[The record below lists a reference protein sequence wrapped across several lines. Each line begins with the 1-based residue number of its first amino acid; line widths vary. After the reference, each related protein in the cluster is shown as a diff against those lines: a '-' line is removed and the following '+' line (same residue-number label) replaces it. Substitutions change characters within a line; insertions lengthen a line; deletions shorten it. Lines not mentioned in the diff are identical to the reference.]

1 MNANVAHQIIRA
13 QPMWRMPIH
22 PERYDRSPLSDAERM
37 ALAVLVDGDARLNSP
52 ARRKP
57 EATLV
62 RLTRPL
68 HEVYALRRRDAS
80 VRPIATRVIFTQMHR
95 RGKAFWQWSPRE
107 WCNVVGVT
115 AEAFETANGLPR
127 RRNGVRPH
135 LLDVAFLLCGF
146 EQFAPI
152 WTATAFYPMARVV
165 FGADVLDGQIARLDS
180 VLADNGYSSGRVSI
194 KKRHQAIAF
203 VLLLNR
209 SPWLDDLAWP
219 ALEYAASM
227 GSPHAASIILH
238 RIAKALV
245 LLGIIAPADN
255 DATRDLFPLGPS
267 DGVPDEW
274 YAWYR
279 AWRATGSRGLAPRI
293 ARHYGGYILYAGRWL
308 ARRHAYVV
316 SPEQWTEELAFA
328 MRTAV
333 LEETNDVFVSASGR
347 WNLQRRGQLG
357 QRFGHAAISQF
368 LASLRRFFRD
378 LQTKAHAV
386 GDAPARR
393 IPRRFDPREALATPE
408 YVEKALA
415 GSEPRDIALA
425 VWQRLAIQAARLT
438 REDLGPLSYWPFSA
452 VQALAFLWVST
463 ARRPNELLRL
473 RADCVRTQW
482 EADMSDEAGD
492 RLPPGADVVG
502 EERGAKVSY
511 LHIPSSKYGGPG
523 WIWIPKYTADAI
535 ARWQAERGQMRSA
548 LYDQKDREFA
558 QLLFVH
564 RGKGMGVTFL
574 NRRLIPLLCRKAGVD
589 PHDAE
594 GAYTA
599 HRGRSARISMLH
611 ACGLELEDLAAYAI
625 HKNTQTIKKYARRNP
640 IHLHRRVAQ
649 ADTLSTV
656 IEGLYDP
663 NAAAQGRPSV
673 RWFLGYDADGTPQ
686 FCGLPAHHT
695 CPHRMDCSRCGLF
708 IGGERARLV
717 HDDPNLL
724 RVTAEMPMT
733 EVQRLLNEGQR
744 EAAARALAAAK
755 EVPPPVPPSV
765 AFLTNPAGLSDAQLK
780 QLADL
785 ATDDALAQLTLVA
798 DDLLATLAEQR
809 RRDGRNVA
817 VTALRKRLAFVQ
829 ALQQRCQAPMDPART
844 GTLGSGSGTH
854 PI

>member
-1 MNANVAHQIIRA
+1 MNASAVQQAIPA
-13 QPMWRMPIH
+13 QPVWRMPIR
-22 PERYDRSPLSDAERM
+22 PEGYDRSPLSDAERI
-37 ALAVLVDGDARLNSP
+37 ALELLVSGRAPLNTP
-52 ARRKP
+52 ARKRA

-68 HEVYALRRRDAS
+68 HEVYSLRRTDAS
-80 VRPIATRVIFTQMHR
+80 IRPTATRLMFGQMHR
-95 RGKAFWQWSPRE
+95 RGKSFWQWSMQE
-107 WCNVVGVT
+107 WCDVVGVT
-115 AEAFETANGLPR
+115 AESFEAANGLPR
-127 RRNGVRPH
+127 RRNGLRPH
-135 LLDVAFLLCGF
+135 LLDVAYLLCGF
-146 EQFAPI
+146 KQFGPL

-165 FGADVLDGQIARLDS
+165 FGADVLEDQVARVDA
-180 VLADNGYSSGRVSI
+180 VLATNGYSSGHLSV
-194 KKRHQAIAF
+194 KQRHQALAF
-203 VLLLNR
+203 VLLLNH
-209 SPWLDDLAWP
+209 SPWLDELSWA
-219 ALEYAASM
+219 ALDRAASM
-227 GSPHAASIILH
+227 AIPHAASIILG

-245 LLGIIAPADN
+245 LLGIIAPAAD
-255 DATRDLFPLGPS
+255 DAARDPFPLGPS

-308 ARRHAYVV
+308 ARRHPEVV
-316 SPEQWTEELAFA
+316 SPEQWTEELALA

-333 LEETNDVFVSASGR
+333 LEETNDVFVTALGR
-347 WNLQRRGQLG
+347 KNLQRRNQLG
-357 QRFGHAAISQF
+357 RRLGHAAISQF
-368 LASLRRFFRD
+368 LAALRRFFRD

-425 VWQRLAIQAARLT
+425 VWQRLAIQAARVT
-438 REDLGPLSYWPFSA
+438 PEDLGPLSYWPFSA

-482 EADMSDEAGD
+482 EPDMSDEAGD

-502 EERGAKVSY
+502 DERGAKVSY

-523 WIWIPKYTADAI
+523 WIWIPKYTADAV
-535 ARWQAERGQMRSA
+535 ARWQAERGHTRLA
-548 LYDQKDREFA
+548 LFDQKDREFT

-564 RGKGMGVTFL
+564 RGKGMGFTFL
-574 NRRLIPLLCRKAGVD
+574 NRRLIPLLCQKAGVD
-589 PHDAE
+589 PRDAE

-663 NAAAQGRPSV
+663 EAAAHGAPSV

-708 IGGERARLV
+708 IGGERAKLV
-717 HDDPNLL
+717 HDDPSLL
-724 RVTAEMPMT
+724 KVAAEIPMT
-733 EVQRLLNEGQR
+733 EVQRLLDEGQR
-744 EAAARALAAAK
+744 EAAARALQAAN
-755 EVPPPVPPSV
+755 EVPAPVPPSV
-765 AFLTNPAGLSDAQLK
+765 AFLTNPAGLSDARLK
-780 QLADL
+780 ELAEL
-785 ATDDALAQLTLVA
+785 ATDDAKAQLKLVA
-798 DDLLATLAEQR
+798 DDLIATLAEHPSK
-809 RRDGRNVA
+809 DGRNVA

-829 ALQQRCQAPMDPART
+829 GLIQRRNVQLDAPAAA
-844 GTLGSGSGTH
+844 TLGPGSGTH

>member
-1 MNANVAHQIIRA
+1 MNGSAAQQIISP
-13 QPMWRMPIH
+13 QPVWRMPIQ
-22 PERYDRSPLSDAERM
+22 PELYDRSPLSDTERM

-52 ARRKP
+52 ARRTA
-57 EATLV
+57 EAALV

-68 HEVYALRRRDAS
+68 HEVYGLRRTDAS
-80 VRPIATRVIFTQMHR
+80 TRPTATRVMFTQMHR
-95 RGKAFWQWSPRE
+95 RGTSFWQWTAQE
-107 WCNVVGVT
+107 WCDVVGVT
-115 AEAFETANGLPR
+115 AESFEAANGLPR
-127 RRNGVRPH
+127 RRNGLRPH
-135 LLDVAFLLCGF
+135 LLDVAYLLCGF
-146 EQFAPI
+146 EQFGPI

-165 FGADVLDGQIARLDS
+165 FGADVLEDQVARLDA
-180 VLADNGYSSGRVSI
+180 VLANNGYSSGHLSV
-194 KKRHQAIAF
+194 KQRHQALAF
-203 VLLLNR
+203 VLLVNH
-209 SPWLDDLAWP
+209 SPWLDDLSWTVLAR
-219 ALEYAASM
+219 AASLAIA
-227 GSPHAASIILH
+227 HDASIILG

-245 LLGIIAPADN
+245 MLGILAPAGD
-255 DATRDLFPLGPS
+255 DATREPFPLGPS
-267 DGVPDEW
+267 DGVSDEW

-308 ARRHAYVV
+308 AKRHPGIV
-316 SPEQWTEELAFA
+316 SPEQWTEELALA

-333 LEETNDVFVSASGR
+333 LEETNDVFVTALGEK
-347 WNLQRRGQLG
+347 NLQRRNQLG
-357 QRFGHAAISQF
+357 RRLGHAAISQF

-393 IPRRFDPREALATPE
+393 IPRRFDPRESLATPE
-408 YVEKALA
+408 HVEKALA

-438 REDLGPLSYWPFSA
+438 PEDLGPLSYWPFSA

-482 EADMSDEAGD
+482 EPEMSDAAGD

-502 EERGAKVSY
+502 EERGAAVSY

-535 ARWQAERGQMRSA
+535 ARWQAERGQMRAA

-564 RGKGMGVTFL
+564 RGKGMGITFL
-574 NRRLIPLLCRKAGVD
+574 NRRLIPLLCQKAGVD
-589 PHDAE
+589 PRDAE

-663 NAAAQGRPSV
+663 NAAAHGKASV
-673 RWFLGYDADGTPQ
+673 RWFLGYDAEGAPQ

-724 RVTAEMPMT
+724 KVTAEIPMT
-733 EVQRLLNEGQR
+733 EVQRLLNDGQR
-744 EAAARALAAAK
+744 DAAARALAAAK
-755 EVPPPVPPSV
+755 EVPPPVPPNV
-765 AFLTNPAGLSDAQLK
+765 ALLTNPAGLSDARLK
-780 QLADL
+780 ELADL
-785 ATDDALAQLTLVA
+785 ATEDALAQLTLVA
-798 DDLLATLAEQR
+798 DDLIATLAEQPGQ
-809 RRDGRNVA
+809 DGRNVA
-817 VTALRKRLAFVQ
+817 ATALRKRLALVQ
-829 ALQQRCQAPMDPART
+829 GLIQRCNVQPDPP
-844 GTLGSGSGTH
+844 GTPTPGPWAGTH

>member
-1 MNANVAHQIIRA
+1 MNAGAAQQIIPV
-13 QPMWRMPIH
+13 QPVWRMPIR
-22 PERYDRSPLSDAERM
+22 PARYDRSPLSDAERM
-37 ALAVLVDGDARLNSP
+37 ALAVLVNGDAPMNSP
-52 ARRKP
+52 ERRTA
-57 EATLV
+57 EATLA
-62 RLTRPL
+62 RLIRPL
-68 HEVYALRRRDAS
+68 HEVYGLRRTDAS
-80 VRPIATRVIFTQMHR
+80 VRPTATRVMLAQMHLR
-95 RGKAFWQWSPRE
+95 STSFWQWSAEE
-107 WCNVVGVT
+107 WCEVVGAT
-115 AEAFETANGLPR
+115 AESFEAANGLPR
-127 RRNGVRPH
+127 RRNGLRPH
-135 LLDVAFLLCGF
+135 LLDVAYLLCGF
-146 EQFAPI
+146 EHFGRI
-152 WTATAFYPMARVV
+152 WMATAYYPMARVV
-165 FGADVLDGQIARLDS
+165 FGADVLASQIARLDA
-180 VLADNGYSSGRVSI
+180 VLANNGYSRGLVSM

-203 VLLLNR
+203 VLLLNH
-209 SPWLDDLAWP
+209 SPWLDDLSWS
-219 ALEYAASM
+219 ALERAASM
-227 GSPHAASIILH
+227 ASAHAASVIRH

-245 LLGIIAPADN
+245 LLGIITPAED
-255 DATRDLFPLGPS
+255 TPRDPFPLGPS
-267 DGVPDEW
+267 DGVPDQW

-279 AWRATGSRGLAPRI
+279 AWCATGSRGLAPRV
-293 ARHYGGYILYAGRWL
+293 ARHYGGYILRAGRWL
-308 ARRHAYVV
+308 AKRHAEVV
-316 SPEQWTEELAFA
+316 SPEQWNEELALA

-333 LEETNDVFVSASGR
+333 LEETNDVFVSASGKEQLR
-347 WNLQRRGQLG
+347 SRGLLGRRL
-357 QRFGHAAISQF
+357 RYAAISQF
-368 LASLRRFFRD
+368 LASMRRFFRD

-386 GDAPARR
+386 GDEPARR
-393 IPRRFDPREALATPE
+393 IPRRFDPRETLATPE
-408 YVEKALA
+408 HVEKALA

-425 VWQRLAIQAARLT
+425 VWQRLAMQAARLT
-438 REDLGPLSYWPFSA
+438 PEDLGPLSYWPFSA

-482 EADMSDEAGD
+482 EPDMSDEAGD

-535 ARWQAERGQMRSA
+535 ARWHAERGQLRSA

-574 NRRLIPLLCRKAGVD
+574 NRRLIPLLCQKAGVD

-663 NAAAQGRPSV
+663 DAAAQGAPSV
-673 RWFLGYDADGTPQ
+673 RWFLGYDADGAPQ

-708 IGGERARLV
+708 IGGERAKLV

-724 RVTAEMPMT
+724 RVTAEIPMT

-744 EAAARALAAAK
+744 DAAARALDAAK
-755 EVPPPVPPSV
+755 QVPAPVPPSV
-765 AFLTNPAGLSDAQLK
+765 AFLTNPAGMSDARLQE
-780 QLADL
+780 LADL
-785 ATDDALAQLTLVA
+785 ATTDACAQLKLVA
-798 DDLLATLAEQR
+798 DDLVATLREHR
-809 RRDGRNVA
+809 GKDGRNVA
-817 VTALRKRLAFVQ
+817 VTALCKRLAFVQ
-829 ALQQRCQAPMDPART
+829 ALIQRCNRQVDPPDAS
-844 GTLGSGSGTH
+844 TLGPRSGTH

>member
-1 MNANVAHQIIRA
+1 MNASAAQQMVPAH
-13 QPMWRMPIH
+13 PVWRMPIH
-22 PERYDRSPLSDAERM
+22 PERYDRCHLSESERM

-57 EATLV
+57 EAALV

-68 HEVYALRRRDAS
+68 HDVYALRRTDAS
-80 VRPIATRVIFTQMHR
+80 VRPKATRVMFSQMHR
-95 RGKAFWQWSPRE
+95 RGKAFWQWSAEE
-107 WCNVVGVT
+107 WCDVVGVT
-115 AEAFETANGLPR
+115 AESFEAANGLPR
-127 RRNGVRPH
+127 RREGLRPH
-135 LLDVAFLLCGF
+135 LLDVAYLLCGF
-146 EQFAPI
+146 ERFGPI
-152 WTATAFYPMARVV
+152 WMATAFYPMARVV
-165 FGADVLDGQIARLDS
+165 FGAEVLDSQIARVDA
-180 VLADNGYSSGRVSI
+180 VLANNGYSSGHESI
-194 KKRHQAIAF
+194 RHRHQAIAF

-209 SPWLDDLAWP
+209 SPWLDDLSWS
-219 ALEYAASM
+219 ALEHAASM
-227 GSPHAASIILH
+227 ASVHAESVILH

-245 LLGIIAPADN
+245 LLRIITPGAD
-255 DATRDLFPLGPS
+255 DATPDPFPLGPS
-267 DGVPDEW
+267 DGVPEEW

-308 ARRHAYVV
+308 ARRHPGVV
-316 SPEQWTEELAFA
+316 SPEQWTEELALA

-333 LEETNDVFVSASGR
+333 LEETNDVFVSASGKKT
-347 WNLQRRGQLG
+347 LQQRNMLGRRL
-357 QRFGHAAISQF
+357 GHAAISQF

-378 LQTKAHAV
+378 LQTKAHVV

-393 IPRRFDPREALATPE
+393 ILRRFDPREALATPE
-408 YVEKALA
+408 HVEKALV

-425 VWQRLAIQAARLT
+425 VWQRLAVQAARLT
-438 REDLGPLSYWPFSA
+438 PEDLGPLPYWPFSA

-473 RADCVRTQW
+473 RVDCVRTQW
-482 EADMSDEAGD
+482 EPDMSDEAGD
-492 RLPPGADVVG
+492 RLPPGTEVVG

-535 ARWQAERGQMRSA
+535 VRWQAERGGARLA
-548 LYDQKDREFA
+548 LFDQKDREFA
-558 QLLFVH
+558 QLLFTH
-564 RGKGMGVTFL
+564 RGKGMCITFL

-589 PHDAE
+589 PRDAE

-663 NAAAQGRPSV
+663 AAAAAGAPSV
-673 RWFLGYDADGTPQ
+673 RWFLGYDAEGAPQ

-717 HDDPNLL
+717 HDDPTLL
-724 RVTAEMPMT
+724 KVTADIPMT

-744 EAAARALAAAK
+744 EAASRALAAAK
-755 EVPPPVPPSV
+755 EVAAPVPPSV
-765 AFLTNPAGLSDAQLK
+765 AFLTNPSGLSDTQLTE
-780 QLADL
+780 LAEL
-785 ATDDALAQLTLVA
+785 ATDDARAQLKLVA
-798 DDLLATLAEQR
+798 DDLITTLAEQR
-809 RRDGRNVA
+809 SKDGRNVA
-817 VTALRKRLAFVQ
+817 VTALRRRLAFVQ
-829 ALQQRCQAPMDPART
+829 GLIRLCAVQPDPPAAIT
-844 GTLGSGSGTH
+844 PGSRSGTH

>member
-1 MNANVAHQIIRA
+1 
-13 QPMWRMPIH
+13 MPIR
-22 PERYDRSPLSDAERM
+22 PERYDRGPLSDAERL
-37 ALAVLVDGDARLNSP
+37 ALAVLVNGDAPLNSP
-52 ARRKP
+52 ARKRA

-68 HEVYALRRRDAS
+68 HEVYARRRVDATT
-80 VRPIATRVIFTQMHR
+80 RPLATRVMFAQMHR
-95 RGKAFWQWSPRE
+95 RGKSFWQWSAQE
-107 WCNVVGVT
+107 WCDVVGVT
-115 AEAFETANGLPR
+115 AESFEAANGLPR
-127 RRNGVRPH
+127 TRNGLRPY
-135 LLDVAFLLCGF
+135 LLDVAYLLCGF
-146 EQFAPI
+146 EQFGPI

-165 FGADVLDGQIARLDS
+165 FGADVLDDQTARVDA
-180 VLADNGYSSGRVSI
+180 VLANNGYSSGHLSV
-194 KKRHQAIAF
+194 KQRHQALAF
-203 VLLLNR
+203 ILLLNH
-209 SPWLDDLAWP
+209 SPWLDDLSWA
-219 ALEYAASM
+219 ALDRAASIAIT
-227 GSPHAASIILH
+227 HAASIILN

-245 LLGIIAPADN
+245 LLGIIAPHADA
-255 DATRDLFPLGPS
+255 ATRDPFPLGPS
-267 DGVPDEW
+267 DGVPNEW

-279 AWRATGSRGLAPRI
+279 AWRATGSRGLAPRV
-293 ARHYGGYILYAGRWL
+293 ARHYGGYILHAGRWL
-308 ARRHAYVV
+308 AKQHADVV
-316 SPEQWTEELAFA
+316 SPDQWTEELALA

-333 LEETNDVFVSASGR
+333 LEETSDVFVSAVGR
-347 WNLQRRGQLG
+347 QHLRSRGQVG
-357 QRFGHAAISQF
+357 QRLSYAAISQF

-386 GDAPARR
+386 GDEPARR

-408 YVEKALA
+408 HVEKALA

-425 VWQRLAIQAARLT
+425 VWQRLAIQAARLKP
-438 REDLGPLSYWPFSA
+438 EDLGPLSYWPFSA

-482 EADMSDEAGD
+482 EPEMSDEAGD
-492 RLPPGADVVG
+492 RLPPGAEVVG
-502 EERGAKVSY
+502 DERGAKVSY

-564 RGKGMGVTFL
+564 RGKGMGFTFL
-574 NRRLIPLLCRKAGVD
+574 NRRLIPLLCQKAGVD
-589 PHDAE
+589 PRDAE

-663 NAAAQGRPSV
+663 EAAAQGAPSV

-708 IGGERARLV
+708 IGGEQAKLV
-717 HDDPNLL
+717 HDDASLL
-724 RVTAEMPMT
+724 RVTAEVPMT
-733 EVQRLLNEGQR
+733 EVQRLLNAGQR

-755 EVPPPVPPSV
+755 EVPPPIPPSV
-765 AFLTNPAGLSDAQLK
+765 AFLTNPAGLSDDRLQE
-780 QLADL
+780 LAEL
-785 ATDDALAQLTLVA
+785 ATEDAHAQLTLVA
-798 DDLLATLAEQR
+798 DDLIATLAEQPGK
-809 RRDGRNVA
+809 DGRNVA
-817 VTALRKRLAFVQ
+817 VTALRKRLGFVQ
-829 ALQQRCQAPMDPART
+829 GLIQQCNVQLDPPDAA
-844 GTLGSGSGTH
+844 TLDPGSGTH